1 MSTLHLA
8 VAAQLGPQN
17 DGLTLHE
24 VVVSLPHDPASLFTL
39 ALLTGCFVF
48 VLWSGRPRGKG
59 GRPA

>member
-1 MSTLHLA
+1 MSTLQLA
-8 VAAQLGPQN
+8 VAQLGSQN

-24 VVVSLPHDPASLFTL
+24 VVVSPHAPASLFTL